1 MSDHDISAATRDGFK
16 DVAQR
21 SQEAGIA
28 DESAAYENAVEK
40 DAPASIDNGDLKTTD
55 HASGTSEEG

>member
-1 MSDHDISAATRDGFK
+1 MPEQDTSTMNSSSFK

-28 DESAAYENAVEK
+28 DESAAYENAIEK
-40 DAPASIDNGDLKTTD
+40 DAPASIDEGDPKTTND
-55 HASGTSEEG
+55 GSGTSETD